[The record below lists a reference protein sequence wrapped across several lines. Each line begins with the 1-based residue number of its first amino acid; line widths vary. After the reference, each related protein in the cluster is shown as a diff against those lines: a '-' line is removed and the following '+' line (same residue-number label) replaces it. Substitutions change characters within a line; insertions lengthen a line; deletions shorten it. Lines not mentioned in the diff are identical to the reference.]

1 MCAVTPRRRSFQEL
15 DKAIN
20 DQNVADLS
28 IIFLL
33 EKEKSRGWKVQ

>member
-1 MCAVTPRRRSFQEL
+1 MCAVKPRLRSFQEL

-20 DQNVADLS
+20 EQNVADLL

-33 EKEKSRGWKVQ
+33 EKEKSRG